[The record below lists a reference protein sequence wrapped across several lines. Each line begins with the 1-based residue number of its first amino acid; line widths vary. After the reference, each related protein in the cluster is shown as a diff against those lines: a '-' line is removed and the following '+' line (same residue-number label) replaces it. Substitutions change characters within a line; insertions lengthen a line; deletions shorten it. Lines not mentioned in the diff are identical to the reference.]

1 MTNRGTPTPDR
12 PEAGRYE
19 IRLKGRLDA
28 HWTAWFDGL
37 TVSQESDSTT
47 VISGPIADQAA
58 LHGVL
63 QRVRDLG
70 LPLVSV
76 SRIEHDR
83 PPAPGIEAGYI
94 PPSAHHPRKETDM
107 ATNARTDT
115 TKRVPMDSIRKTAF
129 VAGVSASP
137 SFCWTGPWRTPCCW
151 AR

>member
-1 MTNRGTPTPDR
+1 MRAHHIRLHGVRSEPGRCCRPELQLATRTRSGMTNRGTPTPDR

-94 PPSAHHPRKETDM
+94 PPSAHHPRK
-107 ATNARTDT
+107 
-115 TKRVPMDSIRKTAF
+115 
-129 VAGVSASP
+129 
-137 SFCWTGPWRTPCCW
+137 
-151 AR
+151 